1 MLNMMGFIFV
11 GVALVLIV
19 SFLNIFQPNQEN
31 GRLLGRVNGLLIEK
45 FSELSIFIP
54 LILLLFSGHFFNT
67 KKLKFHITG
76 GITLLF
82 IALLGIFKRGK

>member
-1 MLNMMGFIFV
+1 MMGFIFV

-45 FSELSIFIP
+45 FSGLSIFIP

-67 KKLKFHITG
+67 KNLN
-76 GITLLF
+76 LLNF
-82 IALLGIFKRGK
+82 ISQAG